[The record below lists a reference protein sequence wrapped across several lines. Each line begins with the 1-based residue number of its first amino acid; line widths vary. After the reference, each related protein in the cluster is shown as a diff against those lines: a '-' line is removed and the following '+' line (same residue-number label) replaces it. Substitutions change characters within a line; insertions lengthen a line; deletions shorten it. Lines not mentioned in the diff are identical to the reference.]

1 MRSATVESCSSTST
15 KSSEAHLW
23 TRPWYVDPM
32 LRNTISLFIGA
43 SSLAAVCLFSLDA
56 EAGALDA
63 CGDIFVE
70 AGANCEVLTEG
81 GCKVECE
88 APAFTAV
95 CAAEGSIMCGG
106 QCNVEADVGCTGSCQ
121 GSCEAQCEVDP
132 GTFDCRGTCEGNCSA
147 DCSAQCDGSAN
158 RAECEGSCK
167 ATCSGECDASCTLE
181 PGEAD
186 CVSQC
191 MGCCTGEC
199 RAEINMDCQVGCQS
213 DLYVECKADFKGS
226 CDAQCETPS
235 GAIFCDGQFI
245 ETSNIDNCVDA
256 LRDLLNASVEFEAEA
271 SGSASFSCAVT
282 DAPKGGAALLGFALL
297 CLAGI
302 ARRRA

>member
-1 MRSATVESCSSTST
+1 MSII
-15 KSSEAHLW
+15 
-23 TRPWYVDPM
+23 M
-32 LRNTISLFIGA
+32 LRNIMSVVVGA

-56 EAGALDA
+56 EAGRLDA

-70 AGANCEVLTEG
+70 AEANCEVLVEG

-95 CAAEGSIMCGG
+95 CAAEGSISCAGE
-106 QCNVEADVGCTGSCQ
+106 CNVDADVGCTGTCQ
-121 GSCEAQCEVDP
+121 GSCEAECNVDP
-132 GTFDCRGTCEGNCSA
+132 GSFDCRGTCEGNCAA
-147 DCSAQCDGSAN
+147 DCSAQCNGSAN

-186 CVSQC
+186 CVAQC

-199 RAEINMDCQVGCQS
+199 RG
-213 DLYVECKADFKGS
+213 DLYVDCKASFQNT
-226 CDAQCETPS
+226 CEAQCESPS

-245 ETSNIDNCVDA
+245 ETSNIDDCVDA
-256 LRDLLNASVEFEAEA
+256 LRSLLNANVEAHAEGSVSLTCSVA
-271 SGSASFSCAVT
+271 
-282 DAPKGGAALLGFALL
+282 DAPKGGAALLGFGLL
-297 CLAGI
+297 CLVGL
-302 ARRRA
+302 ARRRV